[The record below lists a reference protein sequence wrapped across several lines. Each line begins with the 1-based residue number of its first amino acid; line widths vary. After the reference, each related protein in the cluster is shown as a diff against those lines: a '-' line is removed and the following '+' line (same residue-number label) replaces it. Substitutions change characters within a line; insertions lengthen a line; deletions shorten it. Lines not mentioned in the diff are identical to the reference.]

1 MRAGGRNFSSADGSL
16 KLVATH
22 THSGCDALGEFEA
35 TVLAY
40 EAGGPATPFEAEF
53 RVYGP
58 ASVGAGAVVFV
69 QRFPRGAEGTALG
82 GADLVGFAS
91 TKLLSSFPSF
101 KLSAVAGAAGRG
113 AAASGPAA
121 GPQAYVQF
129 AGIGV
134 PSFGG

>member
-1 MRAGGRNFSSADGSL
+1 M
-16 KLVATH
+16 
-22 THSGCDALGEFEA
+22 
-35 TVLAY
+35 
-40 EAGGPATPFEAEF
+40 
-53 RVYGP
+53 YGP
-58 ASVGAGAVVFV
+58 AGSVVFE

-101 KLSAVAGAAGRG
+101 KLSAVAEAAGRG

-129 AGIGV
+129 AGVGV
-134 PSFGG
+134 PSAGG

>member
-58 ASVGAGAVVFV
+58 ASFGAGAVVFE
-69 QRFPRGAEGTALG
+69 QRFPRGAEGTARLRLFPPCALISHAQGTSG
-82 GADLVGFAS
+82 GVATMPFAW
-91 TKLLSSFPSF
+91 
-101 KLSAVAGAAGRG
+101 RG
-113 AAASGPAA
+113 PYKAPHHSG
-121 GPQAYVQF
+121 QAE
-129 AGIGV
+129 
-134 PSFGG
+134 P